1 MRISAHLMLF
11 CFTLCILAAGLV
23 ALAQPPEIVE
33 IRRKVQA
40 GETLTPE
47 ERQKLQQFQQGQ
59 QAAQK
64 KRREEYLKDH
74 TPVPSTGNIA
84 LPDLGTGM
92 YKGEQG
98 GLYPGGANTA
108 PPEHLA
114 AGVRLAKQVQPLDL
128 DGNPSP
134 NGKVVLLSVGFSNPN
149 MEFPVFQ
156 KLTAGEPR
164 LNPKLLLVN
173 GCVGG
178 RESKVIANPES
189 NYWKTEIMQ
198 LISKAGTTPK
208 QVQLLWIK
216 MVVANPTQPFPVEAR
231 QLAVDFIST
240 LQNVHKF
247 FPNAKMAFL
256 STRTY
261 GGYTEAN
268 GSPEP
273 WAYETGFG
281 VKWALAAQI
290 AGAPEAN
297 YDPAK
302 GEVRAVW
309 AEWGPYLWTDGVKGR
324 KDGFVYL
331 RSDVGIDGLHPSAS
345 GQQKVATMLLDFF
358 KSDPA
363 TKSWFLK

>member
-1 MRISAHLMLF
+1 MRICASFLLS
-11 CFTLCILAAGLV
+11 LLAAGLFV
-23 ALAQPPEIVE
+23 MAQSPNMDA
-33 IRRKVQA
+33 IRQKVQA

-47 ERQKLQQFQQGQ
+47 EQ
-59 QAAQK
+59 QALQKFKGAQQAQQK

-74 TPVPSTGNIA
+74 TPVSSTGNIA

-98 GLYPGGANTA
+98 GLYPGGTNTI
-108 PPEHLA
+108 PPAHLA
-114 AGVRLAKQVQPLDL
+114 AGVKLAKRIQPLDA

-134 NGKVVLLSVGFSNPN
+134 DGKIVMVAIGFSNPN

-156 KLTAGEPR
+156 KLAAAEPG
-164 LNPKLLLVN
+164 LNPKLMLVN
-173 GCVGG
+173 ACVGG
-178 RESKVIANPES
+178 RSSEVIANPDS
-189 NYWKTEIMQ
+189 NYWNEAKQ

-208 QVQLLWIK
+208 QVQVIWFKL
-216 MVVANPTQPFPVEAR
+216 VVPNPTQPWPVETKL
-231 QLAVDFIST
+231 LATHYVAT
-240 LQNVHKF
+240 LQNFHKY
-247 FPNAKMAFL
+247 FPNARLAFA
-256 STRTY
+256 SNRTY

-273 WAYETGFG
+273 WAYESGFA

-290 AGAPEAN
+290 EGKPELN

-302 GEVRAVW
+302 GEVRAPW

-331 RSDVGIDGLHPSAS
+331 RSDVGGDGLHPSAD
-345 GQQKVATMLLDFF
+345 GQKKIATMLLTFF

-363 TKSWFLK
+363 TKVWFVK

>member
-1 MRISAHLMLF
+1 MRISAGL
-11 CFTLCILAAGLV
+11 TLSILTAGLF
-23 ALAQPPEIVE
+23 ALAQSPDPGA

-40 GETLTPE
+40 GETLTQE
-47 ERQKLQQFQQGQ
+47 ERQTLQQANA
-59 QAAQK
+59 AAQK

-74 TPVPSTGNIA
+74 TPVASTGNIA
-84 LPDLGTGM
+84 LTDLGTGT

-98 GLYPGGANTA
+98 GLYPGGTNTI
-108 PPEHLA
+108 PPAHLA
-114 AGVRLAKQVQPLDL
+114 AGVKLAKKIQPLDL

-134 NGKVVLLSVGFSNPN
+134 EGKIVLLAIGFSNPN
-149 MEFPVFQ
+149 MEFPAFQ
-156 KLTAGEPR
+156 KLAAADPGV
-164 LNPKLLLVN
+164 NPKLMLVN

-178 RESKVIANPES
+178 RESKVIADPES
-189 NYWKTEIMQ
+189 NYWSEAKQ
-198 LISKAGTTPK
+198 LISKAHTTPK
-208 QVQLLWIK
+208 QVQVVWIK
-216 MVVANPTQPFPVEAR
+216 LVVANPTQTYLVDAR
-231 QLAVDFIST
+231 QLAGHYVST

-247 FPNAKMAFL
+247 FPNATLAFL
-256 STRTY
+256 SNRTY

-273 WAYETGFG
+273 WAYESGFG

-290 AGAPEAN
+290 EGKPGAN

-309 AEWGPYLWTDGVKGR
+309 AEWGPYLWTDGEKGR

-331 RSDVGIDGLHPSAS
+331 RSDVGMDGLHPSAA
-345 GQQKVATMLLDFF
+345 GQQKIGTMLLNFF

-363 TKSWFLK
+363 TKGWFLK

>member
-1 MRISAHLMLF
+1 MRISACL
-11 CFTLCILAAGLV
+11 TLAVIAAGV
-23 ALAQPPEIVE
+23 FALAQSPDLAE

-40 GETLTPE
+40 GEEITPQ
-47 ERQKLQQFQQGQ
+47 ERQALQQAN
-59 QAAQK
+59 QAGQK

-74 TPVPSTGNIA
+74 TPVSSTGNIA
-84 LPDLGTGM
+84 LPDLGAGM

-98 GLYPGGANTA
+98 GLYPGGSNTV
-108 PPEHLA
+108 PPAHLA
-114 AGVRLAKQVQPLDL
+114 AGLKLARQIKPLDL

-134 NGKVVLLSVGFSNPN
+134 DGKIVLVSIGFSNPN
-149 MEFPVFQ
+149 MEFPVFK
-156 KLTAGEPR
+156 KLALADSS

-178 RESKVIANPES
+178 RESKVIADPES
-189 NYWKTEIMQ
+189 IYWKELDR
-198 LISKAGTTPK
+198 LITQGGTSRK
-208 QVQLLWIK
+208 QVQVFWVK
-216 MVVANPTQPFPVEAR
+216 QVVANPTQPFPVEAR
-231 QLAVDFIST
+231 QLAGDHIST

-247 FPNAKMAFL
+247 FPNAKLAFL

-281 VKWALAAQI
+281 VKWAVAAQI
-290 AGAPEAN
+290 EGKPGTN

-302 GEVRAVW
+302 GEVQSVW
-309 AEWGPYLWTDGVKGR
+309 CEWGPYIWTDGVKGR

-331 RSDVGIDGLHPSAS
+331 RSDVGVDGLHPSAS
-345 GQQKVATMLLDFF
+345 GQQKVATMLLEFF
-358 KSDPA
+358 KSDSA
-363 TKSWFLK
+363 TRGWFLK